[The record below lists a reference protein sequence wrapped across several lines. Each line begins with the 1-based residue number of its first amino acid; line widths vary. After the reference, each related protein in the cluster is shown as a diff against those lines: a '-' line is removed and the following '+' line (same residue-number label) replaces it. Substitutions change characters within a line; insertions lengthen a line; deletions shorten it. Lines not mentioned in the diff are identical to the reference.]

1 MIIETMKRV
10 LCLIDTLGMGGG
22 AERQMIGLVQ
32 LLRRRGYP
40 TEIVVYHD
48 SEDYPEIE
56 KRFGIKPTVLSV
68 GNSSISK
75 MLAVR
80 KYIKKE
86 GGFDFVIA
94 YKSGASLIGCLL
106 KASGM
111 RFKLIVSERNVTQA
125 ISKRENLQYW
135 LYRFADYIVP
145 NAFTQGDFLSRH
157 YPALKKKIHVIT
169 NFTDTELFKPVSSET
184 LNKELNILT
193 VGRVTPQK
201 NIERYLDAISLL
213 KNRGF
218 VNVHFN
224 WVGNPQNPKDKVYYE
239 GLKKIQNEL
248 GLNDYITFRSQ
259 TLDIVKHYQSCDIF
273 CLPSNFEGFPNVMCE
288 AMSCGKPIACSRVC
302 DNPRIVNEKENGL
315 FFDPSNPQ
323 DMAEKLEQMINM
335 SLDDR
340 KQWGLRSRELAI
352 EKFSRDAF
360 VNKYINLMES

>member
-1 MIIETMKRV
+1 MKRI

-32 LLRRRGYP
+32 LLRQRGYS
-40 TEIVVYHD
+40 TQIVVYHD
-48 SEDYPEIE
+48 SDDYPEIE
-56 KRFGIKPTVLSV
+56 SRFGIIPTVLSV

-80 KYIKKE
+80 KYIKKA

-94 YKSGASLIGCLL
+94 YKSGACLIGCLL
-106 KASGM
+106 KAIGM
-111 RFKLIVSERNVTQA
+111 KFKLIVSERNVTQA
-125 ISKRENLQYW
+125 ISKRDNLQYR
-135 LYRFADYIVP
+135 LYRYADFIVP
-145 NAFTQGDFLSRH
+145 NAYAQGDFLSNH
-157 YPALKKKIHVIT
+157 YPALRNKIHVIT
-169 NFTDTELFKPVSSET
+169 NFTDTKLFKPVSFENT
-184 LNKELNILT
+184 NKELNILT

-201 NIERYLDAISLL
+201 NIERYIDALSIL
-213 KNRGF
+213 KNRGC

-239 GLKKIQNEL
+239 GLKIKQNEL
-248 GLNDYITFRSQ
+248 GLNDYFTFHPQ
-259 TLDIVKHYQSCDIF
+259 TLDIVKHYQACDIF

-315 FFDPSNPQ
+315 LFDPSNPQ
-323 DMAEKLEQMINM
+323 DIAEKLERMITM
-335 SLDDR
+335 PSEDR
-340 KQWGLRSRELAI
+340 EKWGLRSRELAI

-360 VNKYINLMES
+360 VDKYINLLES